1 MPKSGCTTD
10 LRTAADEEV
19 LAALLGPVNTDGLE
33 RARQL
38 LAHVGGYPNLTRAS
52 MRDLVVA
59 EGVGPATARRFQ
71 AAIEAGRRAL
81 THPLERGD
89 LVHSSRQVIER
100 FTPLLVDLE
109 QEVFSVVLLDTKHR
123 VIEAVEISRG
133 SLDATIVHP
142 RECFRPAIRAGAAA
156 VIALHNHPSGD
167 PSPSA
172 EDRAIT
178 RRLLAVGELV
188 GIELLDHVIV
198 ARDGGYSFRDAGDL

>member
-19 LAALLGPVNTDGLE
+19 LAALLGPVNTDSLD

-59 EGVGPATARRFQ
+59 EGVGPATARRVQ

-178 RRLLAVGELV
+178 RRLAAVGELV

-198 ARDGGYSFRDAGDL
+198 AREGGYSFRDAGVL

>member
-19 LAALLGPVNTDGLE
+19 LAALLGPVNTDSLD

-59 EGVGPATARRFQ
+59 EGVGPATARRVQ

-142 RECFRPAIRAGAAA
+142 RECFRPAIRAAAAA

-178 RRLLAVGELV
+178 RRLAAVGELV

-198 ARDGGYSFRDAGDL
+198 AREGGYSFRDAGVL